1 MVSSHPPATT
11 EVKNKEGLIKLGTA
25 HQLLQQTIDLDY
37 SIVDPDFAA
46 QLLIMFSYFITA
58 EELWKYYYG
67 NFQTCK
73 GEKKERIIKVIG
85 IWINNCW
92 NHSNEVRTNFLT
104 WVANMPDSEGKK
116 ELSEVIRAKS
126 AEESPA
132 RRRPTGSLRSKSFR
146 LKKDQKITTD
156 FLEFKATQLA
166 EQLTLKEH
174 TLFSAIHISEFYDSK
189 WTKKNAAM
197 LSPTLQKYIDYF
209 NVMTSWVGTE
219 ILFAPT
225 VDQRVIT
232 IKRFIQIA
240 KKCYTL
246 NNFNTAFEIV
256 AGLQM
261 VYISRLTETWKF
273 VDKKKRSELEHLTK
287 IFSPQSN
294 YIAYREILST
304 KKEPINP
311 YLALELRDISLI

>member
-1 MVSSHPPATT
+1 
-11 EVKNKEGLIKLGTA
+11 
-25 HQLLQQTIDLDY
+25 
-37 SIVDPDFAA
+37 
-46 QLLIMFSYFITA
+46 
-58 EELWKYYYG
+58 
-67 NFQTCK
+67 
-73 GEKKERIIKVIG
+73 
-85 IWINNCW
+85 
-92 NHSNEVRTNFLT
+92 
-104 WVANMPDSEGKK
+104 
-116 ELSEVIRAKS
+116 
-126 AEESPA
+126 
-132 RRRPTGSLRSKSFR
+132 
-146 LKKDQKITTD
+146 
-156 FLEFKATQLA
+156 
-166 EQLTLKEH
+166 
-174 TLFSAIHISEFYDSK
+174 
-189 WTKKNAAM
+189 M

-311 YLALELRDISLI
+311 YLALELRDISLIELHNESTLENAINFDKLRLLGGHLLYIKKLQVTPYVIPNDDLVQSYLSNLTVLSENLLWEYSNRISNFQEGNTSTTVTRGRSATISGRDNKNSPTMPFAK